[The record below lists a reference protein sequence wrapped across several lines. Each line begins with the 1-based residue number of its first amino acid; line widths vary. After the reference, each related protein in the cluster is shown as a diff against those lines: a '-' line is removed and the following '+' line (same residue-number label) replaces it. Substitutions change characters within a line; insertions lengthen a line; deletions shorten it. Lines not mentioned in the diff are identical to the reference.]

1 MQLLKIFEI
10 SIRVL
15 SERVERLEGLF
26 KRLPDLF
33 NDYNSAFQS
42 SYNWTLEL
50 EEKVEALE
58 KRVKAL
64 ERLPSINAMLWTETQ
79 RWE

>member
-1 MQLLKIFEI
+1 MQLLKVFEI

-15 SERVERLEGLF
+15 SERVEKLERLF

-33 NDYNSAFQS
+33 NDYNSAFQA